1 VSSRF
6 GENKN
11 RFSFVAKAKYFYTF
25 SIIITI
31 LGIATLAIFGLNY
44 GVDFKAGSNVDIAV
58 KHDLSNRK
66 AEIEQFLQEGD
77 FGAPTLTMGADR
89 ITLRFD
95 EVLTGTKES
104 ALKAG
109 FIEKFDKD
117 ASMEVNTVDVEMAK
131 ELQYNALIAILLA
144 SIGIIIY
151 VAIRFEWRF
160 GLAAVVSVFHDA
172 FFIISMFSIL
182 RLEVNLTFIVAV
194 LTIVGYSIN
203 DTIIIFDRI
212 RENLRFAKIK
222 SDADLVK
229 VVDDSIWQTLR
240 RSINTVATVMF
251 AALCL
256 FIFGSISIKLF
267 ALAILFGLL
276 CGAYSSIFIA
286 APLWISL
293 KKKQKEIAAKSQT
306 AS

>member
-6 GENKN
+6 GGSKN

-58 KHDLSNRK
+58 KQDLSNRK
-66 AEIEQFLQEGD
+66 AEIEKFLQDGE
-77 FGAPTLTMGADR
+77 FGTPTLTMGSNR

-95 EVLTGTKES
+95 EVLADTKEK
-104 ALKAG
+104 ALKEG
-109 FIEKFDKD
+109 FIEKFDKE
-117 ASMEVNTVDVEMAK
+117 ASMEVNTVDVEMAR

-222 SDADLVK
+222 SNDDLVK
-229 VVDDSIWQTLR
+229 LVDDSIWQTLR
-240 RSINTVATVMF
+240 RSINTVVTVMF

-293 KKKQKEIAAKSQT
+293 KKKQKELTAKSQT
-306 AS
+306 A